1 VRRRGAPSAAN
12 SCRTPEG
19 CRAVRRGPPQQGDI
33 DNWSLWLDV
42 KIAFKTIP
50 AVLFGRGAR

>member
-1 VRRRGAPSAAN
+1 MANQELTSSQVLNPGETREWSRRSWRQ
-12 SCRTPEG
+12 RWIPE
-19 CRAVRRGPPQQGDI
+19 V
-33 DNWSLWLDV
+33 SWLDV